1 MNDIREEAEQLK
13 RFLAEEEAKN
23 NESPEKEAISAE
35 WKDES
40 ADGTDA
46 APPMPAPLR
55 RRQTQQILSALAIGV
70 ASILCAVCFKQ
81 LKFLSFFLLG
91 LYFVALAFLLEYD
104 WTKGN
109 VLQIVAAC
117 THVISKQRV
126 AKIICRDTENVYD
139 FLLPARKSEFA
150 EGYVYA
156 IWVRRSEP
164 KTILAYQPL

>member
-23 NESPEKEAISAE
+23 NESPEKDAVVSE
-35 WKDES
+35 WREENADE
-40 ADGTDA
+40 TD
-46 APPMPAPLR
+46 APPMPAQLR

-104 WTKGN
+104 WKKGN
-109 VLQIVAAC
+109 ILQIVTAC

-126 AKIICRDTENVYD
+126 TKIICRDTENVYD

-156 IWVRRSEP
+156 IWVRRNEP